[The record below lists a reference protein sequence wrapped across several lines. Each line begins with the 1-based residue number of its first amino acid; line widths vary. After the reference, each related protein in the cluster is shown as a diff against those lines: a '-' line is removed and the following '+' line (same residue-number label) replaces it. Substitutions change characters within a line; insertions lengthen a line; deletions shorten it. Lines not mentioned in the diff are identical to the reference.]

1 MSIVGFPGAY
11 KTPSAIG
18 KNYNLLNL
26 SYCAN
31 RIEDKLFF
39 TVYSKIND
47 FRIKNIG
54 FFAKN
59 SGNNDFLQKRTW
71 KTQKNLL

>member
-1 MSIVGFPGAY
+1 MYPIVQ
-11 KTPSAIG
+11 KW
-18 KNYNLLNL
+18 
-26 SYCAN
+26 
-31 RIEDKLFF
+31 IEDKLFF